1 MLRAIAKLDPASR
14 IGLAFL
20 TLLVTATGVSGPQEG
35 KSPTGI
41 AAFPRLTV
49 WAWEN
54 PEDLRALDPQR
65 YAVAYLDQTIFIGHV
80 ISDDP
85 RCGAANTRKAGNAA
99 GPESEPCATA
109 GGLAPYV
116 SSRPRLQRLL
126 VSPQTRIIAVV
137 RIEAGASGA
146 ALNAPGLPAQVA
158 SLILHSAQK
167 PRTAMLQIDFDA
179 TRSERA
185 FYTDLLREVKNK
197 LPVGMPL
204 SITALASWCAD
215 DDWISG
221 LPVDEAVPMFFRMGI
236 DRRPSDLPG
245 WTYPLREP
253 RCEASAGVSADEPW
267 PALREDERV
276 YIFHPGSWTPAAI
289 ASLEAMVTP

>member
-1 MLRAIAKLDPASR
+1 MLHAIAKLDPSSK
-14 IGLAFL
+14 IGLAIL
-20 TLLVTATGVSGPQEG
+20 ALLVAATGMGGPDG
-35 KSPTGI
+35 RTRPVGI
-41 AAFPRLTV
+41 AEFPRLTV

-65 YAVAYLDQTIFIGHV
+65 YAVAYLDQTISIA
-80 ISDDP
+80 
-85 RCGAANTRKAGNAA
+85 RQ
-99 GPESEPCATA
+99 
-109 GGLAPYV
+109 V

-126 VSPQTRIIAVV
+126 VSPRTRIIAVV
-137 RIEAGASGA
+137 RIEATTSGA
-146 ALNAPGLPAQVA
+146 ALSAPGLPAQVA
-158 SLILHSAQK
+158 GLILHSAQK

-179 TRSERA
+179 TRSERP
-185 FYTDLLREVKNK
+185 FFIDLLREVRSK
-197 LPVGMPL
+197 LPAGMPL

-253 RCEASAGVSADEPW
+253 LCESSAGVSTDEPW
-267 PALREDERV
+267 LALGADERV
-276 YIFHPGSWTPAAI
+276 YIFHPGSWTPAAL
-289 ASLEAMVTP
+289 ASLKAMVQP

>member
-1 MLRAIAKLDPASR
+1 MLRAIAKLDPSSR
-14 IGLAFL
+14 IGLAIL
-20 TLLVTATGVSGPQEG
+20 ALLVAATGMGGPDG
-35 KSPTGI
+35 RTRPAGI
-41 AAFPRLTV
+41 ADFPRLTV

-65 YAVAYLDQTIFIGHV
+65 YAVAYLDQTILIA
-80 ISDDP
+80 
-85 RCGAANTRKAGNAA
+85 RQ
-99 GPESEPCATA
+99 
-109 GGLAPYV
+109 V
-116 SSRPRLQRLL
+116 SSRPRFQRLL
-126 VSPQTRIIAVV
+126 VSSRTRIIAVV
-137 RIEAGASGA
+137 RIEAATSGA
-146 ALNAPGLPAQVA
+146 TLNAPGLPAQVA

-179 TRSERA
+179 TRSQRA
-185 FYTDLLREVKNK
+185 FYVGLLGEVRNK
-197 LPVGMPL
+197 LPAGMPL

-253 RCEASAGVSADEPW
+253 RCEASAGVSTDEPW
-267 PALREDERV
+267 PVLGADERV
-276 YIFHPGSWTPAAI
+276 YIFHPGSWTPAAL
-289 ASLEAMVTP
+289 ARLKAMVQP

>member
-1 MLRAIAKLDPASR
+1 MLRAIAKLNPPGS
-14 IGLAFL
+14 IGLAIL
-20 TLLVTATGVSGPQEG
+20 TLLVAATGVSGPHEG
-35 KSPTGI
+35 TRPAAI
-41 AAFPRLTV
+41 ASFPRLTV

-65 YAVAYLDQTIFIGHV
+65 YAVAYLDQTIFI
-80 ISDDP
+80 
-85 RCGAANTRKAGNAA
+85 
-99 GPESEPCATA
+99 
-109 GGLAPYV
+109 APQV
-116 SSRPRLQRLL
+116 SSRPRFQRLL

-137 RIEAGASGA
+137 RIEAGAPGA
-146 ALNAPGLPAQVA
+146 GDASGLPAQVA

-179 TRSERA
+179 TRSERP
-185 FYTDLLREVKNK
+185 FYADLLREVRSR
-197 LPVGMPL
+197 LPADMPL

-245 WTYPLREP
+245 WTYPLHEP
-253 RCEASAGVSADEPW
+253 LCESSAGVSTDEPW
-267 PALREDERV
+267 PALRADERIYV
-276 YIFHPGSWTPAAI
+276 FHPGSWNPAAI
-289 ASLEAMVTP
+289 ANLEAMVRP